1 MFFIFYVLKKT
12 ISDIVLNLDYCI
24 INLPSD
30 FFAGLIALFL
40 RYPIKGLIWDFFETL
55 EQEEIF
61 FLNPDGSGQGTGGP
75 SGEGSAEDKGKGK
88 EN

>member
-55 EQEEIF
+55 ALRF
-61 FLNPDGSGQGTGGP
+61 RN
-75 SGEGSAEDKGKGK
+75 ADKSDRHYR
-88 EN
+88 